1 MAAGGAAAGDAVAGG
16 DERTAN
22 LLGALALSL
31 TDRTVEAIAAA
42 GGRSGAGAA
51 ALSALHHFLD
61 GPSIDR
67 LRQVLGLTSS
77 GTVRLVDRLEQDGYV
92 RRESGAD
99 GRATLVRLTP
109 AGERAARAVTDARTR
124 VLADALAALSPGD
137 RGRLADLISP
147 VLAGLVRGPGATR
160 WLCRLCDLGACGRA
174 EGRCPVANEAAARY
188 GGPAR
193 G

>member
-1 MAAGGAAAGDAVAGG
+1 VAEGGG
-16 DERTAN
+16 ERTAN

-31 TDRTVEAIAAA
+31 SDRTVDAITAA

-61 GPSIDR
+61 TPSIDR

-77 GTVRLVDRLEQDGYV
+77 GTVRLVDRLVEDGYV
-92 RRESGAD
+92 RREAGVD
-99 GRATLVRLTP
+99 GRTTLVRLTP
-109 AGERAARAVTDARTR
+109 AGEQAARAVTQARAR
-124 VLADALAALSPGD
+124 VLADALAVLSPED
-137 RGRLADLISP
+137 RDRLADLISP

-160 WLCRLCDLGACGRA
+160 WLCRLCDLGACGRS

-188 GGPAR
+188 GATANPER
-193 G
+193 PR